1 GYRGR
6 DLREGRAPVFR
17 EVQAAIDGAE
27 VDDARRRDRDLGD
40 GGDWRSL
47 WAPIYA
53 RRRRITIDGPPDPVG
68 TGEQCGRVRRIHG
81 KKDHRSRPAPGDSIR
96 PCPLR
101 VLEARPAILTS
112 LDDRATREPHG
123 PDRPRIARVKRE
135 VAAVTSVDVAPGLAA
150 RGDHRP
156 VILTA
161 TTEHRGR
168 DRGRAQI

>member
-1 GYRGR
+1 DEGGYRRVREVRRDRRHRGSPRAVRPRARVEGSHPDMVGYVERAVEPVEGHEHGRRRPGADRNAREPPIRWPTGYRGR

-81 KKDHRSRPAPGDSIR
+81 KK
-96 PCPLR
+96 
-101 VLEARPAILTS
+101 
-112 LDDRATREPHG
+112 
-123 PDRPRIARVKRE
+123 
-135 VAAVTSVDVAPGLAA
+135 
-150 RGDHRP
+150 
-156 VILTA
+156 
-161 TTEHRGR
+161 
-168 DRGRAQI
+168 